1 MLDIEKVKSCYEE
14 YKTNLPH
21 FLDIDRAYNC
31 GNRKRTLPTKRFD
44 RCYRDIEC
52 NYIQKLDD
60 EESNY
65 SFNNKVTFSALDKKH
80 TAAVKYLNNYWK
92 ILGNPES
99 SNGKKLVEFHQLYEI
114 NFNEGKDLKQHI
126 VTPLEGNVY
135 INHLGQYEFFILVH
149 NKKKI
154 IDDKE
159 KIVDYIDVY
168 DEENIYYLDNNFN
181 LLNTKPHLMGCF
193 PIGVALVDEQKY
205 SECNG
210 YYQGTKTNYDK
221 IHKLQTAFEDNL
233 QDITEEITDFHNAI
247 LVGKNIEQEPM
258 RDENGEVLLDKEGNP
273 ILKQPILS
281 ADSLVLLNDMAD
293 SNSVSLEWLIKNIN
307 DTFIKNTRD
316 DLKKLIY
323 EMSSHINSN
332 EELVSNISGIALRSR
347 LQNLE
352 SKCKANEQAMECIVR
367 KRIECIFNYLRS
379 KKVADYDIN
388 MIEITFTPCIP
399 QDIISI
405 GDFISKVPQDV
416 MSNETKMTII
426 PYINNV
432 ELEKERVKAEKESE
446 LDSFS
451 FDKEIKKEDKQVEGQ
466 EDV

>member
-21 FLDIDRAYNC
+21 FLDIDKAYNC
-31 GNRKRTLPTKRFD
+31 GNRERTLPTKRFD

-114 NFNEGKDLKQHI
+114 NFNDGKDLKQHI

-149 NKKKI
+149 NKKEL
-154 IDDKE
+154 IDNKE
-159 KIVDYIDVY
+159 KIVDYVDVY

-205 SECNG
+205 SEYNG

-332 EELVSNISGIALRSR
+332 EELVSNISGINKLSS
-347 LQNLE
+347 L
-352 SKCKANEQAMECIVR
+352 
-367 KRIECIFNYLRS
+367 
-379 KKVADYDIN
+379 VAI
-388 MIEITFTPCIP
+388 
-399 QDIISI
+399 
-405 GDFISKVPQDV
+405 
-416 MSNETKMTII
+416 
-426 PYINNV
+426 
-432 ELEKERVKAEKESE
+432 
-446 LDSFS
+446 
-451 FDKEIKKEDKQVEGQ
+451 
-466 EDV
+466 

>member
-14 YKTNLPH
+14 YKTNLSH

-31 GNRKRTLPTKRFD
+31 GNRKRTLPTKRFE

-114 NFNEGKDLKQHI
+114 NFNEGKDLKHHI

-159 KIVDYIDVY
+159 KIVDYVDVY

-205 SECNG
+205 SESNG

-332 EELVSNISGIALRSR
+332 EELVSNISGINKLSS
-347 LQNLE
+347 L
-352 SKCKANEQAMECIVR
+352 
-367 KRIECIFNYLRS
+367 
-379 KKVADYDIN
+379 VAI
-388 MIEITFTPCIP
+388 
-399 QDIISI
+399 
-405 GDFISKVPQDV
+405 
-416 MSNETKMTII
+416 
-426 PYINNV
+426 
-432 ELEKERVKAEKESE
+432 
-446 LDSFS
+446 
-451 FDKEIKKEDKQVEGQ
+451 
-466 EDV
+466 